1 MPTTTPAPAFTP
13 EVGDPVV
20 VEVIEGSRVRDPISM
35 LNIENATTVVW
46 SVFFQ
51 RRLNDGSISIVPYTP
66 TTTTTTDEPAPAGEE
81 L

>member
-1 MPTTTPAPAFTP
+1 MPTTTPDPAFKP

-20 VEVIEGSRVRDPISM
+20 VEVLEGSRVRDPISM
-35 LNIENATTVVW
+35 SIIEGAKTVVW

-51 RRLNDGSISIVPYTP
+51 RRLNDGSISIFPYTP
-66 TTTTTTDEPAPAGEE
+66 TTTPDEPAPAGEE

>member
-1 MPTTTPAPAFTP
+1 MPTTTPAPVFTP

-20 VEVIEGSRVRDPISM
+20 VEVLAGSRVRDPLSM
-35 LNIENATTVVW
+35 LVIDAPKTVVW

-66 TTTTTTDEPAPAGEE
+66 TTTPDEPAPAGEE

>member
-1 MPTTTPAPAFTP
+1 MPTTTPAPVFTP

-20 VEVIEGSRVRDPISM
+20 VEVLEGSRVRDPVSM
-35 LNIENATTVVW
+35 LIIDDATTVVW

-66 TTTTTTDEPAPAGEE
+66 TSAPDEPAPAAEE
-81 L
+81 N

>member
-1 MPTTTPAPAFTP
+1 MPTTTPAAVFTP

-20 VEVIEGSRVRDPISM
+20 VEVLEGSRVRDPVSM
-35 LNIENATTVVW
+35 LIIDDATTVVW

-66 TTTTTTDEPAPAGEE
+66 TSAPDEPAPAAEE
-81 L
+81 N

>member
-1 MPTTTPAPAFTP
+1 MPTTSTTEAEPWPHF
-13 EVGDPVV
+13 GDPVV
-20 VEVIEGSRVRDPISM
+20 VEVLEGSRVRNPSSM
-35 LNIENATTVVW
+35 LVIEGATTVVW

-66 TTTTTTDEPAPAGEE
+66 STDEPAPAGED